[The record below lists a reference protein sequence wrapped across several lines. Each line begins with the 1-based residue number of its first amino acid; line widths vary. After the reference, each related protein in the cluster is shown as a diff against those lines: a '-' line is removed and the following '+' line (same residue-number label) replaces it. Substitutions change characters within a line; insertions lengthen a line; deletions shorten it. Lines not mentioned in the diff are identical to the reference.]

1 MKRPIEPREPETD
14 PVWDL
19 LAQSPP
25 PKAGP
30 AFAQNVV
37 RAARLEG
44 QPQAAWRRWIAL
56 RPIAGLAVTAAAAI
70 TIAFLAFLAWPDRVA
85 PTPLVGQDPG
95 RPAGVESAPFED
107 MQDLADEE
115 LLLAAADHLADFS
128 DAELIGLLGF

>member
-30 AFAQNVV
+30 MFVSNVV
-37 RAARLEG
+37 RAARLAG
-44 QPQAAWRRWIAL
+44 KPQARWRRWLAL
-56 RPIAGLAVTAAAAI
+56 RPIAGLAATAAAAI
-70 TIAFLAFLAWPDRVA
+70 TIAFLAWPNPASQPPVA
-85 PTPLVGQDPG
+85 GNDP
-95 RPAGVESAPFED
+95 AVEAEPFED
-107 MQDLADEE
+107 LQDLADEE

-128 DAELIGLLGF
+128 DAELIALLGF